1 MILKNLPLCLVAIL
15 VTAQSSSTTLAEVP
29 DGFTPLFNGKDL
41 TGWKGLVENPKARA
55 AMSEDALKAAQEKAD
70 ANMRE
75 HWKVVDGTLEFD
87 GKGQNLCTA
96 KDYGDFELYLDWKI
110 LEGGDSGIYLRG
122 CPQVQI
128 WDTEF
133 EKYFG
138 LGSQKGSGALWN
150 NQKNPRF
157 PSVKADKP
165 VGEWNTFFIRLVGDK
180 LTVKLN
186 DKLVVEDVTME
197 NYWERD
203 KPLYRTG
210 SIELQNH
217 GNKLWFRKLFI
228 KELKK

>member
-1 MILKNLPLCLVAIL
+1 MFLRSLPLLLIAIL
-15 VTAQSSSTTLAEVP
+15 AVTVSSSTARAEAP
-29 DGFTPLFNGKDL
+29 KGFTPLFNGKDL
-41 TGWKGLVENPKARA
+41 TGWKGLVKNPKARA
-55 AMSEDALKAAQEKAD
+55 AMAKEELAAAQKEANE
-70 ANMRE
+70 NMRA
-75 HWKVVDGTLEFD
+75 HWKVVDGVLEFD
-87 GKGQNLCTA
+87 GKGQNLCTE

-133 EKYFG
+133 EKYFS

-150 NQKNPRF
+150 NKDNPRF
-157 PSVKADKP
+157 PDAKADKP
-165 VGEWNTFFIRLVGDK
+165 VGEWNTFFIRLAGDK

-186 DKLVVEDVTME
+186 DKLVVDKVTME

-203 KPLYRTG
+203 KPLYETG

-217 GNKLWFRKLFI
+217 GNTLWFRNLYV

>member
-1 MILKNLPLCLVAIL
+1 MIHTRRPSFVIAVLAAVA
-15 VTAQSSSTTLAEVP
+15 VSSTAMAEAP
-29 DGFTPLFNGKDL
+29 KGFTPLFNGKDL
-41 TGWKGLVENPKARA
+41 SGWKGLVKNPKARA
-55 AMSEDALKAAQEKAD
+55 AMSKNELAAAQKEAD
-70 ANMRE
+70 ENMMA
-75 HWKVVDGTLEFD
+75 HWKVVDGVLEFD

-110 LEGGDSGIYLRG
+110 LKGGDSGIYLRG
-122 CPQVQI
+122 SPQVQI

-138 LGSQKGSGALWN
+138 IGSQKGSGALWN
-150 NQKNPRF
+150 NKKNPRF
-157 PSVKADKP
+157 PSAKADKP

-186 DKLVVEDVTME
+186 DKLVVDKVTME

-203 KPLYRTG
+203 KPLYETG

-217 GNKLWFRKLFI
+217 GNTLWFRNLYV